1 MESRNA
7 LRIGCTGDARTAP
20 RGTTLVELTVATAI
34 MATVFAAMMPLFVGI
49 RNSADARWASLEMV
63 QNARVLNEQLCRY
76 LTQARR
82 VIAVSAS
89 TDDGGYI
96 EFETQGGIV
105 YRCAVGTRGYIEFG
119 PVGKLHNLAG
129 PVEYLRFACYSDAD
143 FDRPL
148 QTPADVRLVS
158 WEVGLKS
165 TGSLTQG
172 KSVAGA
178 CCLRV
183 HPSTTDSGASI
194 GYSR

>member
-1 MESRNA
+1 MPSRNA
-7 LRIGCTGDARTAP
+7 LTIGCIGDTRAAP

-34 MATVFAAMMPLFVGI
+34 MATVFAALMPLFTGI

-82 VIAVSAS
+82 VVAVSAS
-89 TDDGGYI
+89 LNDAGYI
-96 EFETQGGIV
+96 EFEAEGGMV
-105 YRCAVGTRGYIEFG
+105 YRCTLGTRGYIEFG
-119 PVGKLHNLAG
+119 PVGKLHDLAG

-148 QTPADVRLVS
+148 QTPDAVRLVS

-183 HPSTTDSGASI
+183 HPSTTDSGASV
-194 GYSR
+194 GDSR

>member
-1 MESRNA
+1 
-7 LRIGCTGDARTAP
+7 
-20 RGTTLVELTVATAI
+20 VELTVATAI
-34 MATVFAAMMPLFVGI
+34 MATVFAAMMPLFAGI

-82 VIAVSAS
+82 VVAVSAS

-96 EFETQGGIV
+96 EFEAEGGIV

-119 PVGKLHNLAG
+119 PVGKLHDLAG
-129 PVEYLRFACYSDAD
+129 PVEYLRFACYGDAD
-143 FDRPL
+143 LDRPL
-148 QTPADVRLVS
+148 QKPDDVRLVS

-165 TGSLTQG
+165 AGRLTQS

-183 HPSTTDSGASI
+183 NPSTKESGASV
-194 GYSR
+194 GNPQ

>member
-1 MESRNA
+1 MLSRNA
-7 LRIGCTGDARTAP
+7 LRIGCTSDARAAP

-34 MATVFAAMMPLFVGI
+34 MATVFAAMMPVFVGI
-49 RNSADARWASLEMV
+49 RNSTDARWASLEMV
-63 QNARVLNEQLCRY
+63 QNARVLNEQLGRY

-82 VIAVSAS
+82 VVAVSAS
-89 TDDGGYI
+89 TDGGGFI
-96 EFETQGGIV
+96 EFEAEDGTV

-119 PVGKLHNLAG
+119 PVGKLHDLAG

-148 QTPADVRLVS
+148 QTADDVRLVS

-165 TGSLTQG
+165 TGYLTQG

-183 HPSTTDSGASI
+183 NPSTNDSGASVDD
-194 GYSR
+194 SR

>member
-1 MESRNA
+1 MPSRNA
-7 LRIGCTGDARTAP
+7 LKIGYTRDSGAAP

-34 MATVFAAMMPLFVGI
+34 MATVFAAIMPLFAGI

-82 VIAVSAS
+82 IVAFSAS
-89 TDDGGYI
+89 TDDGGYL
-96 EFETQGGIV
+96 EFEAQDGVV

-119 PVGKLHNLAG
+119 PVGKLGELAG

-148 QTPADVRLVS
+148 PTPEGVRLVS
-158 WEVGLKS
+158 WEVGLQS
-165 TGSLTQG
+165 TGQLTQG
-172 KSVAGA
+172 KSLAGA
-178 CCLRV
+178 CCLRAN
-183 HPSTTDSGASI
+183 PLTKDQGASI
-194 GYSR
+194 GNPQ

>member
-1 MESRNA
+1 M
-7 LRIGCTGDARTAP
+7 
-20 RGTTLVELTVATAI
+20 ELTVATAL
-34 MATVFAAMMPLFVGI
+34 MATVFAAIMPLFAGI

-63 QNARVLNEQLCRY
+63 QNARVLNEQLCRH

-82 VIAVSAS
+82 MVAFSAG
-89 TDDGGYI
+89 TDDRGYL
-96 EFETQGGIV
+96 EFEAQDGVV

-119 PVGKLHNLAG
+119 PVGKLGELAG

-148 QTPADVRLVS
+148 QTPEGVRLVS

-165 TGSLTQG
+165 SGQLTKG
-172 KSVAGA
+172 KSLLGA

-183 HPSTTDSGASI
+183 NPLTKDQGAFVDNP
-194 GYSR
+194 R